1 MKKALSTILVST
13 LLFSILVVLLGFSPT
28 KVFAVETTETGFEGK
43 TISIL
48 GDSISTY
55 IGVSNDETVNST
67 LAGSL
72 VYYDGTKHNV
82 SRNDTWWQQ
91 AIDQLGME
99 LLVNNSWSGS
109 CIFNEGAGTAGAYI
123 DRCVQLHNTA
133 GADPDIIAVYMGTN
147 DYGTYQSSL
156 GTANTINYGSLIIAQ
171 EDGFQY
177 ATPTTACEAYAIM
190 LHKMTQR
197 YPEAEIYCFT
207 LPHQSKYHYAAT
219 EKRLRF
225 NASLTQIAEKFG
237 ANIVDLYNDTGIMS
251 DDYYS
256 FYMADNGVHPTPAGM
271 DAITG
276 CFTSTLLNKSRYRS
290 GAVYDVSYV
299 LSNAIV
305 DQGTAKAV
313 LAGDS
318 LSCNFTVPAGKRL
331 NLTVTM
337 GGEDITDICRVDN
350 RIYIDNVSAN
360 ISIIAQSGLPS
371 NDPDHFRWEYQDDQI
386 VSISGSGNSVNPLTM
401 TQGTITDGIFNN
413 VKYTLNEAV
422 ILKHNLPWALEWKS
436 EITNTNSVYGGA
448 FLFASASNSSSADI
462 TYLFCSQNGSMIALG
477 QYTNMKKYHYGV
489 SLSAHGIDGTAVHT
503 YRLVNRIFK
512 DGSNMIYLYVDDQE
526 LGPMNHFWIGMNDQ
540 EQTVNWI
547 NGQDF
552 RFSHIGTS
560 PHSLNNSKLDYI
572 QVSEDCHSHS
582 YATSMMAP
590 TCTES
595 GYTTYACPCGTGY
608 VADHV
613 AATGHD
619 YQDGVCTDCGKAIPV
634 LTLRS
639 PTLEFKDMIKVV
651 AFFTVENAEDVV
663 EMGMITY
670 SCHVAQWNMDTAE
683 NVIPGAVYVESA
695 DRYYATSQG
704 IHAKH
709 LSDDVYLAVY
719 AKLTNGSYVYSP
731 LASYSATD
739 YAYNQLSNSDD
750 GKLKQLVVSMLN
762 YGTQAQRYFGH
773 NLNNLAN
780 ADLTV
785 EQSALPEAYR
795 PEMVPSVPVVS
806 GEKQGSF
813 LNNQGFVS
821 RKPAISFEGAFCIN
835 YFFTPADQPEGEIT
849 MYYWNEED
857 FGTAEVLDAEN
868 ATGSLVMVQ
877 DSNGQYRADIT
888 GIAAKDLSG
897 AVYVAAVYSNG
908 TEVRTSGV
916 LGYSIGA
923 YCGSQ
928 ASKGGAVAELAMATA
943 VYGHHAKEYF
953 G

>member
-1 MKKALSTILVST
+1 
-13 LLFSILVVLLGFSPT
+13 
-28 KVFAVETTETGFEGK
+28 
-43 TISIL
+43 
-48 GDSISTY
+48 
-55 IGVSNDETVNST
+55 
-67 LAGSL
+67 
-72 VYYDGTKHNV
+72 
-82 SRNDTWWQQ
+82 
-91 AIDQLGME
+91 
-99 LLVNNSWSGS
+99 
-109 CIFNEGAGTAGAYI
+109 
-123 DRCVQLHNTA
+123 
-133 GADPDIIAVYMGTN
+133 
-147 DYGTYQSSL
+147 
-156 GTANTINYGSLIIAQ
+156 
-171 EDGFQY
+171 
-177 ATPTTACEAYAIM
+177 
-190 LHKMTQR
+190 
-197 YPEAEIYCFT
+197 
-207 LPHQSKYHYAAT
+207 
-219 EKRLRF
+219 
-225 NASLTQIAEKFG
+225 
-237 ANIVDLYNDTGIMS
+237 
-251 DDYYS
+251 
-256 FYMADNGVHPTPAGM
+256 
-271 DAITG
+271 
-276 CFTSTLLNKSRYRS
+276 
-290 GAVYDVSYV
+290 
-299 LSNAIV
+299 
-305 DQGTAKAV
+305 
-313 LAGDS
+313 
-318 LSCNFTVPAGKRL
+318 
-331 NLTVTM
+331 
-337 GGEDITDICRVDN
+337 
-350 RIYIDNVSAN
+350 
-360 ISIIAQSGLPS
+360 
-371 NDPDHFRWEYQDDQI
+371 
-386 VSISGSGNSVNPLTM
+386 
-401 TQGTITDGIFNN
+401 
-413 VKYTLNEAV
+413 
-422 ILKHNLPWALEWKS
+422 
-436 EITNTNSVYGGA
+436 
-448 FLFASASNSSSADI
+448 
-462 TYLFCSQNGSMIALG
+462 
-477 QYTNMKKYHYGV
+477 
-489 SLSAHGIDGTAVHT
+489 
-503 YRLVNRIFK
+503 
-512 DGSNMIYLYVDDQE
+512 
-526 LGPMNHFWIGMNDQ
+526 
-540 EQTVNWI
+540 
-547 NGQDF
+547 
-552 RFSHIGTS
+552 
-560 PHSLNNSKLDYI
+560 
-572 QVSEDCHSHS
+572 
-582 YATSMMAP
+582 
-590 TCTES
+590 
-595 GYTTYACPCGTGY
+595 
-608 VADHV
+608 
-613 AATGHD
+613 
-619 YQDGVCTDCGKAIPV
+619 
-634 LTLRS
+634 
-639 PTLEFKDMIKVV
+639 
-651 AFFTVENAEDVV
+651 
-663 EMGMITY
+663 
-670 SCHVAQWNMDTAE
+670 MDTAE